1 MRTSTMLIAAL
12 LALPAC
18 AESVESD
25 DVLTDG
31 MYAELRAEASEDGTR
46 ITATLRVGGAT
57 SNTYVMLTGAD
68 SLTATAAGE
77 TEEMTAQN
85 NGGNVFRYT
94 ADLDATAEDTVVV
107 FRFDRSI
114 DDGAPNSRCT
124 LPRAMT
130 IEAPVDG
137 EVFRRAD
144 QDVEITWD
152 TSGSNRPI
160 DLTVEGECFDDV
172 SVSLED
178 DPGSYTIQAGTL
190 TSVGDPPSACEAT
203 VRLSRRNNG
212 TLDPGFGE
220 GGSVVCSQVRTTTFR
235 SDP

>member
-1 MRTSTMLIAAL
+1 MRVSTMLTLAL
-12 LALPAC
+12 MALPAC
-18 AESVESD
+18 AESVGSD

-31 MYAELRAEASEDGTR
+31 MYAELRAEASEDGIR
-46 ITATLRVGGAT
+46 ATATLRVGGAS
-57 SNTYVMLTGAD
+57 SNTYVKLTGSD

-114 DDGAPNSRCT
+114 DDGAPSSRCT
-124 LPRAMT
+124 LPRPMV

-137 EVFRRAD
+137 DVFRRAD
-144 QDVEITWD
+144 DDLVITWD
-152 TSGSNRPI
+152 TSGSNQPI
-160 DLTVEGECFDDV
+160 ELTVEGACFDDLQ
-172 SVSLED
+172 VSLED
-178 DPGSYTIQAGTL
+178 DPGTYTIQAGTL
-190 TSVGDPPSACEAT
+190 ASAGDPPSACEAT
-203 VRLSRRNNG
+203 VALSRRNNG

-220 GGSVVCSQVRTTTFR
+220 GGLVVCSQVRTTTFR